1 MAEAVDLVHR
11 GALEPD
17 RESLLMAQDLAG
29 WIEARMG
36 RRPRQ
41 LALFE
46 TALTHS
52 SVPGDNYER
61 LEFLG
66 DRVLGL
72 VVATWLIAL
81 YPDEPEGKLS
91 HRLHA
96 LVAGDVCAEI
106 AQELEVRP
114 LLRLGRQAQDDG
126 VFDSVNVLGDVV
138 EALIGALYLDS
149 GLEAAEAFI
158 RKAWGDRVTRLS
170 EPPKHPKAA
179 LQEWAAAKK
188 RRPPQYEVTG
198 MSGPDHARRFTV
210 KVRVNGAGEA
220 NGSGLSK
227 QEAETEAARALL
239 EQLG

>member
-1 MAEAVDLVHR
+1 MAD
-11 GALEPD
+11 
-17 RESLLMAQDLAG
+17 DLAT
-29 WIEARMG
+29 WVEARMG
-36 RRPRQ
+36 WRARD
-41 LALFE
+41 LNLFE

-52 SVPGDNYER
+52 SAPGANYER

-72 VVATWLIAL
+72 AVADWLIAV

-96 LVAGDVCAEI
+96 LVSGDVCAEI
-106 AQELEVRP
+106 AQALEVRP
-114 LLRLGRQAQDDG
+114 LLKLGRQAQDDG

-138 EALIGALYLDS
+138 EALIGALYLDA
-149 GLEAAEAFI
+149 GFETATAFI
-158 RKAWGDRVTRLS
+158 RRAWGDRVTRLS
-170 EPPKHPKAA
+170 APPKHPKAA

-188 RRPPQYEVTG
+188 RRPPEYEVIE

-210 KVRVNGAGEA
+210 TVRVNGAGEA
-220 NGSGLSK
+220 NGIGLSK

-239 EQLG
+239 GQLP

>member
-1 MAEAVDLVHR
+1 MSEDI
-11 GALEPD
+11 
-17 RESLLMAQDLAG
+17 AG
-29 WIEARMG
+29 WVEQRMG
-36 RRPRQ
+36 RRPQ
-41 LALFE
+41 DPALFE

-52 SVPGDNYER
+52 SAPGDSYER

-72 VVATWLIAL
+72 VVASWLIEL

-96 LVAGDVCAEI
+96 LVSGEVCAEI
-106 AQELEVRP
+106 AQELGVRP

-126 VFDSVNVLGDVV
+126 VFESVNVLGDVV
-138 EALIGALYLDS
+138 EALIGALYLDA
-149 GLEAAEAFI
+149 GLESAEAFI

-170 EPPKHPKAA
+170 APPKHPKAA

-188 RRPPQYEVTG
+188 RRPPHYEVSE

-210 KVRVNGAGEA
+210 IVRVNGAGEA
-220 NGSGLSK
+220 SGTGLSK

-239 EQLG
+239 GQIE

>member
-1 MAEAVDLVHR
+1 MADE
-11 GALEPD
+11 
-17 RESLLMAQDLAG
+17 LAG
-29 WIEARMG
+29 WIEARIG
-36 RRPRQ
+36 RRPRN

-46 TALTHS
+46 AALTHS
-52 SVPGDNYER
+52 SAPGANYER

-72 VVATWLIAL
+72 VVAAWLIEL

-96 LVAGDVCAEI
+96 LVSGDVCAEI

-126 VFDSVNVLGDVV
+126 VFDSINVLGDVV
-138 EALIGALYLDS
+138 EALIGALYLDA
-149 GLEAAEAFI
+149 GLEPSAAFI
-158 RKAWGDRVTRLS
+158 RKAWGERVARVS
-170 EPPKHPKAA
+170 QPPKHPKAA

-188 RRPPQYEVTG
+188 RRPPEYAVSEL
-198 MSGPDHARRFTV
+198 SGPDHARRFTV
-210 KVRVNGAGEA
+210 TVRVNGAGEA
-220 NGSGLSK
+220 RGSGLSK

-239 EQLG
+239 GRIE

>member
-1 MAEAVDLVHR
+1 
-11 GALEPD
+11 
-17 RESLLMAQDLAG
+17 
-29 WIEARMG
+29 MG
-36 RRPRQ
+36 RPPRD
-41 LALFE
+41 LSLYEA
-46 TALTHS
+46 ALTHS
-52 SVPGDNYER
+52 SAPGTNYER

-72 VVATWLIAL
+72 VVATWLIDL

-106 AQELEVRP
+106 ARELEVRP

-126 VFDSVNVLGDVV
+126 VFDSLNVLGDVV
-138 EALIGALYLDS
+138 EALIGALYLDA
-149 GLEAAEAFI
+149 GFEAATAFV
-158 RKAWGDRVTRLS
+158 RAAWGDRVSRLS
-170 EPPKHPKAA
+170 APPKHPKAA

-188 RRPPQYEVTG
+188 RRPPEYVVID

-210 KVRVNGAGEA
+210 TVRVNGAGEA
-220 NGSGLSK
+220 SGAGLSK

-239 EQLG
+239 GQLE

>member
-1 MAEAVDLVHR
+1 MAD
-11 GALEPD
+11 
-17 RESLLMAQDLAG
+17 DLAA
-29 WIEARMG
+29 WVEARLG
-36 RRPRQ
+36 RRPND
-41 LALFE
+41 LALFQ

-52 SVPGDNYER
+52 STPGATYER

-72 VVATWLIAL
+72 AVATWLIEL

-138 EALIGALYLDS
+138 EALIGALYLDA
-149 GLEAAEAFI
+149 GFDAATVFI

-170 EPPKHPKAA
+170 APPKHPKAA
-179 LQEWAAAKK
+179 LQEWAAANK
-188 RRPPQYEVTG
+188 RRPPEYAVVET
-198 MSGPDHARRFTV
+198 SGPDHARRFTV
-210 KVRVNGAGEA
+210 TVRVNGAGEA

-239 EQLG
+239 ARLA